1 MISLN
6 LSILL
11 AARPPRESRFDVIA
25 SARDQATFSVSEMRA
40 GKHGVRELTV
50 DAREREGN
58 LHIEPNDNSP
68 GVLAAIVCPRPIVA
82 ELSRNVP
89 PCFQAQLNAR

>member
-1 MISLN
+1 MVSLVVK
-6 LSILL
+6 LVHSILL

-25 SARDQATFSVSEMRA
+25 SARDRATFSVSEMVRA

-58 LHIEPNDNSP
+58 LHIEPNDNSY
-68 GVLAAIVCPRPIVA
+68 
-82 ELSRNVP
+82 
-89 PCFQAQLNAR
+89 